1 MIPFHK
7 AFLLPALS
15 LALSACAPEF
25 HQAENPGA
33 KPFNQLE
40 LAGNACGPA
49 ALLNSYRFGK
59 PQWRKL
65 SETPP
70 GLSDRERIRAIAR
83 GPAMRES
90 SSLPGRA
97 RWSRHGINLTDLR
110 DVANEI
116 AQPHMLPAI
125 SEETL
130 FLKPGETQ
138 QAMLLRVR
146 SRLARSLDAGFPPI
160 LSIRRFVKRDGQWT
174 AIQGHFVTITSV
186 PGAIESNQG
195 SFPVKYI
202 DPWGGKFHEGTISI
216 NATAFMTEDPA
227 RNPNLQVVFPDATVG
242 ERLVRPG
249 GETILAVSA
258 VLGRFWK

>member
-15 LALSACAPEF
+15 LFIASCAPDF
-25 HQAENPGA
+25 HQAENAGA
-33 KPFNQLE
+33 KPFNQLD
-40 LAGNACGPA
+40 LAENSCGPA

-59 PQWRKL
+59 PAWRKL
-65 SETPP
+65 SEQPP

-97 RWSRHGINLTDLR
+97 RWSRNGINLSDLR

-116 AQPHMLPAI
+116 AQPHLLPSV

-146 SRLARSLDAGFPPI
+146 TRLARSLGSGFPPI
-160 LSIRRFVKRDGQWT
+160 LSIRRFVKREGQWT
-174 AIQGHFVTITSV
+174 AIQGHFVTVASV
-186 PGAIESNQG
+186 PAAVASNQG
-195 SFPVKYI
+195 LFPVKYI
-202 DPWGGKFHEGTISI
+202 DPWGGHFRNGTIAI
-216 NATAFMTEDPA
+216 NPRPFMNNDPA
-227 RNPNLQVVFPDATVG
+227 RNANLEAVFPTVTAG
-242 ERLVRPG
+242 KRFVRPG
-249 GETILAVSA
+249 EETVLAVSA
-258 VLGRFWK
+258 VLGFF

>member
-1 MIPFHK
+1 M
-7 AFLLPALS
+7 
-15 LALSACAPEF
+15 
-25 HQAENPGA
+25 
-33 KPFNQLE
+33 PFNQLD

-70 GLSDRERIRAIAR
+70 GLSDRERIRSIAR

-97 RWSRHGINLTDLR
+97 RWSRNGINLSDLR

-125 SEETL
+125 SEEML
-130 FLKPGETQ
+130 FLKSGEKQ
-138 QAMLLRVR
+138 GAFLLRVR
-146 SRLARSLDAGFPPI
+146 SHLARSLDSGFPPI
-160 LSIRRFVKRDGQWT
+160 LSIRRFVKRNGQWI
-174 AIQGHFVTITSV
+174 ALQGHFVTITSV
-186 PGAIESNQG
+186 PGSIASAQT

-202 DPWGGKFHEGTISI
+202 DPWGGNFREGSI
-216 NATAFMTEDPA
+216 EINGQAFMGEDPT
-227 RNPNLQVVFPDATVG
+227 RNPNLQAVFPTAIVG
-242 ERLVRPG
+242 KRLVRG
-249 GETILAVSA
+249 GEETVLAVSA
-258 VLGRFWK
+258 VLGRF

>member
-1 MIPFHK
+1 MTRFPGR
-7 AFLLPALS
+7 LLPLALS
-15 LALSACAPEF
+15 LCIAACAPDF
-25 HQAENPGA
+25 YQAENLNA
-33 KPFNQLE
+33 KPFNQLD

-49 ALLNSYRFGK
+49 ALLNSCRFGK

-97 RWSRHGINLTDLR
+97 RWSRNGINLSDLR

-116 AQPHMLPAI
+116 SRPHMLPGI

-130 FLKPGETQ
+130 FLKPGENQ
-138 QAMLLRVR
+138 GAFLLRVR
-146 SRLARSLDAGFPPI
+146 SRLASSLASGFPPI
-160 LSIRRFVKRDGQWT
+160 LSIRRFVKRNGRWI

-186 PGAIESNQG
+186 PGNIASTG
-195 SFPVKYI
+195 SSFPVKYI
-202 DPWGGKFHEGTISI
+202 DPWGGNFREGTIAI
-216 NATAFMTEDPA
+216 HTQAFMGDDPT
-227 RNPNLQVVFPDATVG
+227 RNPNLEAVFPTAIVG
-242 ERLVRPG
+242 KDLVRPRE
-249 GETILAVSA
+249 ETVLAVSA
-258 VLGRFWK
+258 ALGIR

>member
-1 MIPFHK
+1 MIPFPK

-15 LALSACAPEF
+15 LALTACAPEF
-25 HQAENPGA
+25 HQAENLGA
-33 KPFNQLE
+33 KPFNQLD
-40 LAGNACGPA
+40 LAENSCGPA

-97 RWSRHGINLTDLR
+97 RWSRNGINLTDLR

-116 AQPHMLPAI
+116 AQPHMLPSI

-130 FLKPGETQ
+130 FLKPGESQ

-186 PGAIESNQG
+186 PGAVASTQT
-195 SFPVKYI
+195 SFSVKYI
-202 DPWGGKFHEGTISI
+202 DPWGGHFREGSIAI
-216 NATAFMTEDPA
+216 NASAFMTSDPA
-227 RNPNLQVVFPDATVG
+227 LNPNLQAIFPTVIAGKRSVRTG
-242 ERLVRPG
+242 E
-249 GETILAVSA
+249 ETVLAVSA
-258 VLGRFWK
+258 VLGVF